1 MMEATVVIDE
11 ELLDKAEAITGLHD
25 LPELLNE
32 ALLALIAREAARQLA
47 DLGGTEPDAEDIPRR
62 RGEAA

>member
-1 MMEATVVIDE
+1 MEVTLVIDD
-11 ELLDKAEAITGLHD
+11 ELLDKAETITGLHD

-47 DLGGTEPDAEDIPRR
+47 ALGGTEPDAEDIPRR